1 MKRKGQA
8 LKQAPGAL
16 HIRCQAMVGTWL
28 PGAKFPSW
36 GRCGWLLMVCD
47 ADVWEGNL
55 LVLSLSASGGQL
67 GLGRTALHS
76 CLWNDAL

>member
-1 MKRKGQA
+1 
-8 LKQAPGAL
+8 
-16 HIRCQAMVGTWL
+16 
-28 PGAKFPSW
+28 
-36 GRCGWLLMVCD
+36 MVCD

-76 CLWNDAL
+76 CLRNDALRWFRSQEPHPADQQW